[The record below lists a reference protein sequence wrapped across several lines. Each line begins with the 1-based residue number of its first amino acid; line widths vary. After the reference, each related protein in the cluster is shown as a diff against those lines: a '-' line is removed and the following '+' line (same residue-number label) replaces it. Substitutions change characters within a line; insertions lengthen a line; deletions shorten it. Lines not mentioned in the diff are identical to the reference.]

1 MLRRRANA
9 RVIKRPEEA
18 IVYPDNPANPADR
31 RACTRNRSTRCSDSL
46 TIRLDARLIR
56 SRLTHKRDSPSRDR
70 VLSLSLS
77 LSLSHS
83 LSPIGGCSAAAFTS
97 LQGALERRRGFFHP
111 SSLIRKSKP
120 AVMTAERT
128 EEWGRKGE
136 AGVLS
141 EG

>member
-77 LSLSHS
+77 LSLT
-83 LSPIGGCSAAAFTS
+83 LSRLSGDAAPRHLRLYRALWSVDEAFFIP
-97 LQGALERRRGFFHP
+97 QA
-111 SSLIRKSKP
+111 
-120 AVMTAERT
+120 
-128 EEWGRKGE
+128 
-136 AGVLS
+136 
-141 EG
+141 